1 MREDKKQAG
10 FGKRGNTSV
19 EPAERKASATQR
31 LRKRPVVA
39 RQRFAE
45 ENKSARE
52 GFQAGT
58 VAIVTTGR
66 GAAVRDPGEGEK
78 LLAFWTRVIADWADR
93 MPLRNVYIFRD
104 HGRAEAAPVR
114 KLKIAIEYGE
124 NVGADSMRRW
134 QQENSTDF
142 ADLDKVGIETE
153 LFTDQ
158 DYDVWRPIR
167 DAARAPLMT
176 VRKVRV
182 VHIPERAF

>member
-1 MREDKKQAG
+1 
-10 FGKRGNTSV
+10 
-19 EPAERKASATQR
+19 
-31 LRKRPVVA
+31 
-39 RQRFAE
+39 
-45 ENKSARE
+45 
-52 GFQAGT
+52 
-58 VAIVTTGR
+58 VTTGR
-66 GAAVRDPGEGEK
+66 GAAARDAGEGET

-93 MPLRNVYIFRD
+93 MPLRNVYIFGD
-104 HGRAEAAPVR
+104 HGRGEAAPVR
-114 KLKIAIEYGE
+114 KLKIAIEYDE

-134 QQENSTDF
+134 QQENSTGF
-142 ADLDKVGIETE
+142 ADLNKALGVETE